1 MASIFGFSI
10 KNVTM
15 FMGREGQGSQ
25 GNIYYNNK
33 KVGWYNN
40 RADGGEADIDFDG
53 DRAKRTGMEN
63 LLKEAAR
70 KYYERFPLTGE
81 FACLNGDVQIF
92 MEDLIK
98 FTEDE
103 KELKKYQKDGYIGM
117 AKYQKIGEPYY
128 EYTMLF
134 KRGKAIEEFQKR
146 VDIENA
152 RIYTKDAFVI
162 TDEVP
167 QIEGEVQENPPNMG
181 M

>member
-10 KNVTM
+10 KNVTT
-15 FMGREGQGSQ
+15 FMGREGPGSQ

-40 RADGGEADIDFDG
+40 SADGGEADINFDG
-53 DRAKRTGMEN
+53 DRAKRAEMEN

-81 FACLNGDVQIF
+81 FACLNGDEQIF
-92 MEDLIK
+92 MEDLIE
-98 FTEDE
+98 FTQDE
-103 KELKKYQKDGYIGM
+103 KELKKHQKDGYIGM

-128 EYTMLF
+128 EYTLLF
-134 KRGKAIEEFQKR
+134 KKGKAIEELQKR
-146 VDIENA
+146 ADIENV
-152 RIYTKDAFVI
+152 RIYTKDSFVI

-167 QIEGEVQENPPNMG
+167 QIEGAVQETPPNMG